1 MPTGKFYL
9 VSIGSVHLSSDG
21 TAEGNRC
28 KLEVEGI
35 ERLLRT
41 VTGVSTSTAGGG
53 RVSQVVP
60 WTAGKPFAVRISVIG
75 SDEWND
81 LKTLMDDSITGDTTF
96 TVAGTGSP
104 GNFEVSAQADPENPY
119 AWESFTATR
128 INNLTLRFYT
138 A

>member
-9 VSIGSVHLSSDG
+9 VNIGSVHLSSDG
-21 TAEGNRC
+21 TADGNRC

-41 VTGVSTSTAGGG
+41 VTGVSIPSAGGT
-53 RVSQVVP
+53 RVNQVVP

-81 LKTLMDDSITGDTTF
+81 LKTLMDESIEDDTTF
-96 TVAGTGSP
+96 TVTGTGTP
-104 GNFEVSAQADPENPY
+104 GNFSVTAQADPENPY
-119 AWESFTATR
+119 TWESFTATR
-128 INNLTLRFYT
+128 INNLTLRFFT